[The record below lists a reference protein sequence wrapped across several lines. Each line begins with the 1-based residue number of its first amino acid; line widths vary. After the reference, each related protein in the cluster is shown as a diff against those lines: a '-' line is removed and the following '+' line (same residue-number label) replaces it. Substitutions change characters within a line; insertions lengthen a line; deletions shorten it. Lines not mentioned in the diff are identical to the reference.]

1 MSLQTGKETIYKQD
15 FQTSLE
21 NSKQPQWLKALREK
35 AFAYFTENGF
45 PIVENEEW
53 KYTNVAPMAKESFL
67 LAELSETIEDA
78 LETGELSE
86 PSAAAD
92 GLSSGKIQLQI
103 ESNAINSDAQPS
115 AAADGS
121 DFIFDESKDSVL
133 IFANGQFDKK
143 SSKLGAAQRANI
155 LSFSAAL
162 KNEKYAEILKAK
174 LGNLID
180 TEKNAFTALNTAFV
194 GEGVLIHLPK
204 NARIDAPVQLLF
216 TTDEG
221 KVSFPRVLIVADEFA
236 EATFVETYVRSDET
250 KYLTNAVV
258 EISVADE
265 AKIKHFRVQR
275 ESHQAFHISTT
286 AAEVGRGSVYD
297 TTAINLGAKLSRH
310 DVLLK
315 FNAEGGEA
323 FVDGLYFLGE
333 AQHHDTHSVIRHDV
347 PNCTSHQTYKGILND
362 KSRGVFNGKV
372 FVAVGASGT
381 DGYQSNKNLL
391 LSNEA
396 RVDTKPQLE
405 IFNDD
410 VKCSHGATVG
420 QLEEEELFYLLSR
433 GLNDNLARNLL
444 TYGFAEEIIN
454 KIEIES
460 IKKQLDEA
468 VLNRLNVNL
477 EA

>member
-1 MSLQTGKETIYKQD
+1 MTLQKQVKETNYGAAFRESLAVEKNYWLRDFRKQAFD
-15 FQTSLE
+15 FF
-21 NSKQPQWLKALREK
+21 N
-35 AFAYFTENGF
+35 ENGF
-45 PIVENEEW
+45 PTAQNEEW
-53 KYTNVAPMAKESFL
+53 KYTNIASLASEDFLVDASEKMSTETFAPFVFEESKESFL
-67 LAELSETIEDA
+67 IFDNGRFDKNLSNLKA
-78 LETGELSE
+78 L
-86 PSAAAD
+86 
-92 GLSSGKIQLQI
+92 
-103 ESNAINSDAQPS
+103 NDAQ
-115 AAADGS
+115 
-121 DFIFDESKDSVL
+121 
-133 IFANGQFDKK
+133 
-143 SSKLGAAQRANI
+143 I
-155 LSFSAAL
+155 LSFSEAVAD
-162 KNEKYAEILKAK
+162 EKLGEMFKAK
-174 LGNLID
+174 LGNLVD
-180 TEKNAFTALNTAFV
+180 ANKNVFTALNAAFV
-194 GEGVLIHLPK
+194 GEGVFIYLPK
-204 NARIDAPVQLLF
+204 NTKIEQPIQLSFL
-216 TTDEG
+216 TDDG
-221 KVSFPRVLIVADEFA
+221 KISFPRVLIVAEAFS
-236 EATFVETYVRSDET
+236 EATFVETYNRSAET

-275 ESHQAFHISTT
+275 ESHSAFHVSNT

-310 DVLLK
+310 DVALT
-315 FNAEGGEA
+315 FNSEGGEA

-333 AQHHDTHSVIRHDV
+333 TQHHDTHSIINHNV
-347 PNCTSHQTYKGILND
+347 PNCTSHQTYKGVLND

-391 LSNEA
+391 LSNDA

-433 GLNDNLARNLL
+433 GLNESLARNLL
-444 TYGFAEEIIN
+444 TYGFAEEIVN

-468 VLNRLNVNL
+468 VLNRLNANL

>member
-1 MSLQTGKETIYKQD
+1 MQAGKETIYSAE
-15 FQTSLE
+15 FQKSLKSA
-21 NSKQPQWLKALREK
+21 NQPDWLKKLREK

-45 PIVENEEW
+45 PTTQNEEW
-53 KYTNVAPMAKESFL
+53 KYTSLAPLAKENFIL
-67 LAELSETIEDA
+67 TELATAAENLIENDES
-78 LETGELSE
+78 LTEIQT
-86 PSAAAD
+86 AD
-92 GLSSGKIQLQI
+92 GA
-103 ESNAINSDAQPS
+103 NN
-115 AAADGS
+115 
-121 DFIFDESKDSVL
+121 FVFDESSESVL
-133 IFANGQFDKK
+133 IFKNGRFDKNLSNLK
-143 SSKLGAAQRANI
+143 AIENVEIS
-155 LSFSAAL
+155 SFSEAL
-162 KNEKYAEILKAK
+162 NDERLGEILRAK
-174 LGNLID
+174 IGSLVD
-180 TEKNAFTALNTAFV
+180 AEKNAFAALNTAFV
-194 GEGVLIHLPK
+194 EDGVLIYLPK
-204 NARIDAPVQLLF
+204 NATIDAPVQLSF
-216 TTDEG
+216 STDDG
-221 KVSFPRVLIVADEFA
+221 KISFPRVLIVAESFA
-236 EATFVETYVRSDET
+236 EATIIETYNRRAET

-258 EISVADE
+258 EVAVADE

-275 ESHQAFHISTT
+275 ESHEAFHISNT

-310 DVLLK
+310 DVALK

-333 AQHHDTHSVIRHDV
+333 TQHHDTHSAIHHNV

-433 GLNDNLARNLL
+433 GLNEGLAKNLL
-444 TYGFAEEIIN
+444 TYGFAEEIVN

-468 VLNRLNVNL
+468 VLNRLSANL

>member
-1 MSLQTGKETIYKQD
+1 MTAEFGKETIYRQD

-21 NSKQPQWLKALREK
+21 NSNQPDWLKNLREM
-35 AFAYFTENGF
+35 AFEYFTANGF
-45 PIVENEEW
+45 PTPQSEEW
-53 KYTNVAPMAKESFL
+53 KYTNVAPVGRENFQISDAKIT
-67 LAELSETIEDA
+67 SETIA
-78 LETGELSE
+78 
-86 PSAAAD
+86 P
-92 GLSSGKIQLQI
+92 
-103 ESNAINSDAQPS
+103 
-115 AAADGS
+115 
-121 DFIFDESKDSVL
+121 FVFDESKESVL
-133 IFANGQFDKK
+133 VFTNGSFDKNASNLNALK
-143 SSKLGAAQRANI
+143 DANI
-155 LSFSAAL
+155 LSFPEAL
-162 KNEKYAEILKAK
+162 ENDRYAKTFKAR
-174 LGNLID
+174 LGSLVD
-180 TEKNAFTALNTAFV
+180 AEKNAFTALNTAFI
-194 GEGVLIHLPK
+194 GEGVFIHLPK
-204 NARIDAPVQLLF
+204 NVKIDAPVQLLF
-216 TTDEG
+216 LTDEG
-221 KVSFPRVLIVADEFA
+221 KVSFPRVLIVAESFA
-236 EATFVETYVRSDET
+236 EATIIETYNRSAET

-275 ESHQAFHISTT
+275 ESHSAFHVSTT

-333 AQHHDTHSVIRHDV
+333 SQHHDTHSVIKHDV

-362 KSRGVFNGKV
+362 QSRGVFNGKV
-372 FVAVGASGT
+372 FVAVGAHGT

-433 GLNDNLARNLL
+433 GLNETLARNLL
-444 TYGFAEEIIN
+444 TYGFAEEIVN

-468 VLNRLNVNL
+468 VLNRLNANL